1 MLIDTNTNNFIIL
14 NSSFTTSLNEED
26 EDDIKFLVE
35 EGAVLSNVT
44 GEGFASSKTT
54 GQFEEQPVYIGITT
68 PKSGKTDYPTGVA
81 IYTEEQKNEKN
92 TDDEDHWTWVEIIDQ
107 EGGVFQLGSDIILT
121 EPQPVLV
128 GSHKISF
135 ESYNNEDGEE
145 ELFVRAS
152 THSSS
157 FSEEDNSVSK
167 LIPLPT
173 KTFVNPLTGAES
185 DSSVL
190 ANSEFILTIHRRQRS
205 KQEKDIL
212 DDEFELIAV
221 EDYPSSDLGREKIA
235 LALIKP
241 LARTITK
248 L

>member
-1 MLIDTNTNNFIIL
+1 M
-14 NSSFTTSLNEED
+14 
-26 EDDIKFLVE
+26 V
-35 EGAVLSNVT
+35 
-44 GEGFASSKTT
+44 KTH
-54 GQFEEQPVYIGITT
+54 
-68 PKSGKTDYPTGVA
+68 YPTGVA

-92 TDDEDHWTWVEIIDQ
+92 TDDEDHWTWVEIIDE
-107 EGGVFQLGSDIILT
+107 EGGVFQLGSDIIST
-121 EPQPVLV
+121 EPQAVLV
-128 GSHKISF
+128 GRHKISF
-135 ESYNNEDGEE
+135 ETYED

-157 FSEEDNSVSK
+157 FSEDNSVSR

-173 KTFVNPLTGAES
+173 KPAVNPLTGADSDFSVLES
-185 DSSVL
+185 D
-190 ANSEFILTIHRRQRS
+190 EFILTIHRRAKS
-205 KQEKDIL
+205 KQQKDEL

-221 EDYPSSDLGREKIA
+221 DDYPSSDLGREKIA